1 MPAMLRYGKDLSIF
15 TQSGKIPYE
24 LNKCTAFVRG
34 VGWGGGGGLKYS
46 NRG

>member
-15 TQSGKIPYE
+15 IQSGKIPYE

-34 VGWGGGGGLKYS
+34 VGWGGGGLKYS